1 MNCLEAQSK
10 IMAFIDNDLPD
21 DELKEFIKH
30 IKSCDNCAEELEIYY
45 TLVVVMKQLD
55 DGENISGDFRKQLN
69 NKLDYEMV
77 RMSTAKRIAT
87 STLVVFLTVI
97 LCALVWLYEEALDS
111 VYSYEQNSKLESQ
124 GDYYF
129 SDTFSDDMFEPY
141 LCQEAQT
148 KHYLEI
154 MKRYNEEDDS
164 EIVEKNRSL
173 EFMKKVREY
182 NQAQTGEHDV
192 PGIGA
197 DKGENG

>member
-45 TLVVVMKQLD
+45 TLVVGMKQLD

-97 LCALVWLYEEALDS
+97 LCALVWLYEDALDR
-111 VYSYEQNSKLESQ
+111 VYSYEQNSKLVSQ
-124 GDYYF
+124 GEYYF
-129 SDTFSDDMFEPY
+129 GDTFSEDMFEPY
-141 LCQEAQT
+141 LCQETQT
-148 KHYLEI
+148 RHYLEV
-154 MKRYNEEDDS
+154 MKKYNEEEET
-164 EIVEKNRSL
+164 EITEKDKSL
-173 EFMKKVREY
+173 EFMKKVKEY
-182 NQAQTGEHDV
+182 QQTQNNEQGNAGLV
-192 PGIGA
+192 A
-197 DKGENG
+197 NKGKNG

>member
-45 TLVVVMKQLD
+45 TLVVGMKQLD

-124 GDYYF
+124 GDIISVIHF
-129 SDTFSDDMFEPY
+129 RTIC
-141 LCQEAQT
+141 LNHICAR
-148 KHYLEI
+148 KL
-154 MKRYNEEDDS
+154 R
-164 EIVEKNRSL
+164 RSIIW
-173 EFMKKVREY
+173 RS
-182 NQAQTGEHDV
+182 
-192 PGIGA
+192 
-197 DKGENG
+197 

>member
-45 TLVVVMKQLD
+45 TLVVGMKQLD

-97 LCALVWLYEEALDS
+97 LCALVWLYEDALDR
-111 VYSYEQNSKLESQ
+111 VYRYEQNAKLVSQ

-148 KHYLEI
+148 KHYLEV
-154 MKRYNEEDDS
+154 MKKNNEEDEA
-164 EIVEKNRSL
+164 EITDKDKSL
-173 EFMKKVREY
+173 EFMRKVREY
-182 NQAQTGEHDV
+182 NQAQTGEREDS
-192 PGIGA
+192 GLA
-197 DKGENG
+197 ENKGENG

>member
-45 TLVVVMKQLD
+45 TLVVGMKQLD

-87 STLVVFLTVI
+87 STLVVFLTVRLLI
-97 LCALVWLYEEALDS
+97 QLYI
-111 VYSYEQNSKLESQ
+111 V
-124 GDYYF
+124 G
-129 SDTFSDDMFEPY
+129 
-141 LCQEAQT
+141 
-148 KHYLEI
+148 
-154 MKRYNEEDDS
+154 RY
-164 EIVEKNRSL
+164 V
-173 EFMKKVREY
+173 
-182 NQAQTGEHDV
+182 
-192 PGIGA
+192 
-197 DKGENG
+197 

>member
-45 TLVVVMKQLD
+45 TLVVGMKQLD

-129 SDTFSDDMFEPY
+129 SDTFSNDMFEPY
-141 LCQEAQT
+141 PT
-148 KHYLEI
+148 
-154 MKRYNEEDDS
+154 RWG
-164 EIVEKNRSL
+164 VGWRSGWKTTQKSSCAHRSSKSRKA
-173 EFMKKVREY
+173 F
-182 NQAQTGEHDV
+182 
-192 PGIGA
+192 
-197 DKGENG
+197 

>member
-45 TLVVVMKQLD
+45 TLVVGMKQLA

-87 STLVVFLTVI
+87 STHVVFLTVI
-97 LCALVWLYEEALDS
+97 LCALVWLYEEALDR

-129 SDTFSDDMFEPY
+129 SDTFSDDMIEPY

-154 MKRYNEEDDS
+154 MKRNHEEDDS
-164 EIVEKNRSL
+164 EITDKNRSL

-182 NQAQTGEHDV
+182 NQAQTGEYDA
-192 PGIGA
+192 PGTGA

>member
-45 TLVVVMKQLD
+45 TLVVGMKQLD

-69 NKLDYEMV
+69 
-77 RMSTAKRIAT
+77 T

-129 SDTFSDDMFEPY
+129 SDTFSNDMFEPY

-192 PGIGA
+192 PGTGA